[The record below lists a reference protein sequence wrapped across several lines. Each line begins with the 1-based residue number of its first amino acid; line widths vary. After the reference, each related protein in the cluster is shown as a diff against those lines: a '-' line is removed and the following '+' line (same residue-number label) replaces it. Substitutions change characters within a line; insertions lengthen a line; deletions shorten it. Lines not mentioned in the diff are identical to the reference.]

1 MATKDAKKKAA
12 NETANE
18 QRVVA
23 RRTMPQH
30 ATAMLAYINAAW
42 KSLGYPE
49 DEKPAAMSRG
59 MEMLYTW
66 LSDHVAEIDRIRTA
80 LRITPVP
87 QEVKTEIMLAK
98 ARAHD
103 DPDPSSPLD
112 MARRFNLPLVVVL
125 YIANGEPQPDTAVE
139 SPASHGTI
147 YTRPWRRSF

>member
-12 NETANE
+12 NETANA

-23 RRTMPQH
+23 RRSLPD
-30 ATAMLAYINAAW
+30 ATAMLAYINTAW
-42 KSLGYPE
+42 TALGYPE
-49 DEKPAAMSRG
+49 SEKPAAMSRG
-59 MEMLYTW
+59 METLYTW
-66 LSDHVAEIDRIRTA
+66 LSDHITEIDRIRTA
-80 LRITPVP
+80 LHITPVP

-125 YIANGEPQPDTAVE
+125 YIADGEPKQDTAVE
-139 SPASHGTI
+139 SPASHGPI